1 MQIYLED
8 LILKVKKNLIQKIK
22 VAIIFRAS
30 FSYLYGDNI
39 TGWVNLLAMGKDE
52 VGVTF
57 STFSSPGGNI
67 LNTDL

>member
-1 MQIYLED
+1 MNWTFWKE
-8 LILKVKKNLIQKIK
+8 
-22 VAIIFRAS
+22 AT

-57 STFSSPGGNI
+57 STFSSPGGNT